1 MEEQIVKKDVH
12 VYIDYELSNIIE
24 KISKSNKMTLSN
36 TYNNLLKSGLTISD
50 INNKLDLIYK
60 LLLNFSNK
68 EFKRIDK
75 LSE

>member
-1 MEEQIVKKDVH
+1 MKKDVH

-24 KISKSNKMTLSN
+24 KISKTNKMTLSN
-36 TYNNLLKSGLTISD
+36 TYNVLLKNGLTISD

-60 LLLNFSNK
+60 LLLNLSKN
-68 EFKRIDK
+68 EYNRIDK

>member
-1 MEEQIVKKDVH
+1 MKKDVH